1 MSNPFVLAVGDIP
14 TGLSEP
20 VDAQGA
26 SPVPWGGNMLGV
38 AEGAPVEVHGTLANL
53 GEAIMATVQVSGE
66 ATGTCSRCLQDLSTT
81 LEYSIS
87 DVFGL
92 TPDFITADDSA
103 DDEAEEEIDEP
114 LLVHDNA
121 IDITQLVI
129 NEAGLNAPFSPVC
142 TDFGTECREDT
153 PSPDGISEEADDE
166 DKPDPRWAGLEKFK
180 NL

>member
-14 TGLSEP
+14 TGLSEQ

-26 SPVPWGGNMLGV
+26 SPIAWGGNMLGV

-53 GEAIMATVQVSGE
+53 GEAIMATLQVSGE
-66 ATGTCSRCLQDLSTT
+66 ATGTCSRCLQELSTT

-87 DVFGL
+87 EVFGL
-92 TPDFITADDSA
+92 TPDFITTDDGDDDA
-103 DDEAEEEIDEP
+103 DDEPDEP
-114 LLVHDNA
+114 LLVQDNA

-129 NEAGLNAPFSPVC
+129 DEAGLNAPFSPVC
-142 TDFGTECREDT
+142 ADFGAECREDT
-153 PSPDGISEEADDE
+153 PAPDGISEEAEDE
-166 DKPDPRWAGLEKFK
+166 DRPDPRWAGLEKFK

>member
-14 TGLSEP
+14 TGLSEQ

-26 SPVPWGGNMLGV
+26 SPVAWGGNMLGV

-53 GEAIMATVQVSGE
+53 GEAIMATLQVSGE
-66 ATGTCSRCLQDLSTT
+66 ATGTCSRCLQGLSTT

-92 TPDFITADDSA
+92 TPDFITTDDSDDEP
-103 DDEAEEEIDEP
+103 DDEADEP
-114 LLVHDNA
+114 LLVQENA

-129 NEAGLNAPFSPVC
+129 DEAGLNAPFSPVC
-142 TDFGTECREDT
+142 ADFGAECREDT
-153 PSPDGISEEADDE
+153 PAPDGISEEAEDE
-166 DKPDPRWAGLEKFK
+166 DRPDPRWAGLEKFK

>member
-14 TGLSEP
+14 TGLSEQ
-20 VDAQGA
+20 VNAQGA
-26 SPVPWGGNMLGV
+26 SPVAWGGNMLGV

-53 GEAIMATVQVSGE
+53 GEAIMATLQVSGE
-66 ATGTCSRCLQDLSTT
+66 ATGTCSRCLQGLSTT

-92 TPDFITADDSA
+92 TPDFITTDDSDDDADD
-103 DDEAEEEIDEP
+103 DPDEP

-121 IDITQLVI
+121 VDITQLVI
-129 NEAGLNAPFSPVC
+129 DEAGLNAPFSPVC
-142 TDFGTECREDT
+142 ADFGAECREDT
-153 PSPDGISEEADDE
+153 PAPDGISEEAEDE
-166 DKPDPRWAGLEKFK
+166 DRPDPRWAGLEKFK

>member
-1 MSNPFVLAVGDIP
+1 
-14 TGLSEP
+14 
-20 VDAQGA
+20 
-26 SPVPWGGNMLGV
+26 MLGV

-103 DDEAEEEIDEP
+103 DDEAEEELDEP

-142 TDFGTECREDT
+142 TDFGAECREDT
-153 PSPDGISEEADDE
+153 PSPDGISEEVDDE

>member
-1 MSNPFVLAVGDIP
+1 MTNPFVLAVGDIP

-103 DDEAEEEIDEP
+103 DDEAEEELDEP

-142 TDFGTECREDT
+142 TDFGAECREDT
-153 PSPDGISEEADDE
+153 PSPDGISEEVDDE

>member
-53 GEAIMATVQVSGE
+53 GEAIMANLQVSGE
-66 ATGTCSRCLQDLSTT
+66 AKGTCSRCLQELSTT

-92 TPDFITADDSA
+92 TPDFITDDSPEG
-103 DDEAEEEIDEP
+103 DDAEDEEEP
-114 LLVHDNA
+114 LLVQDNA

-129 NEAGLNAPFSPVC
+129 DEAGLNAPFSPVC
-142 TDFGTECREDT
+142 ADFGAECREDT
-153 PSPDGISEEADDE
+153 PAPDGISEEAEEDDR
-166 DKPDPRWAGLEKFK
+166 PDPRWAGLEKFK